1 MHLFGRE
8 RISFIVLIAA
18 LAMGIVGCGMLQ
30 KREKERTPVDFTV
43 VKPEDYPT
51 EIREWIVKK
60 GQEEFHVSWQNEG
73 ERYLLVG
80 YGIQSTGG
88 YSIQVDYVEET
99 KDTIYLKTKLIGPE
113 DPQKQKDAVSCP
125 YIVVKIED
133 RDKKVVFECR

>member
-18 LAMGIVGCGMLQ
+18 LAMGIVGCGMMQ
-30 KREKERTPVDFTV
+30 KRAEERTAVDFTV
-43 VKPEDYPT
+43 VNSRDYPE
-51 EIREWIVKK
+51 EISELISKK
-60 GQEEFHVSWQNEG
+60 GQEEFRISWQSGG

-88 YSIQVDYVEET
+88 YSIQVEHVEET
-99 KDTIYLKTKLIGPE
+99 KDTIYIKTKLIGPD

-133 RDKKVVFECR
+133 RDKKVVFE